1 MRVLRSLP
9 RETVSWDQAVIS
21 TPACLAEPSHLCG
34 VQEVETFNSSPTTAE
49 GPIQTST
56 EMQEHRGVVTVY
68 HLLLLLLC
76 KTKVL
81 REVSCS
87 VALGLS
93 SLYQHLVK
101 TNMKEKGDNRR
112 TTVILFLWAQAPR
125 CSVTLYGS
133 VHYRL
138 RDEKT

>member
-1 MRVLRSLP
+1 MHVLCSLP

-56 EMQEHRGVVTVY
+56 EMQEHRGVVTAY
-68 HLLLLLLC
+68 QALHLLLLLLC

-81 REVSCS
+81 CEVSCS
-87 VALGLS
+87 VALGLFIS
-93 SLYQHLVK
+93 
-101 TNMKEKGDNRR
+101 
-112 TTVILFLWAQAPR
+112 I
-125 CSVTLYGS
+125 
-133 VHYRL
+133 
-138 RDEKT
+138 